1 MDRLTNDETYSIL
14 KTHIEGIPSWADIVN
29 QKEKIYVALA
39 EYEKTGL
46 KPEEIEKL
54 KQENAVLESKLNK
67 AITLLQSIKEYI
79 PHQCSTCAH
88 WVWVDDIKMRCNAGG
103 CLNLNKPDRWEWIYK
118 AELQELIGGSENE
131 L

>member
-14 KTHIEGIPSWADIVN
+14 KMHLEGTPSWADIVN

-54 KQENAVLESKLNK
+54 KQENANLRLLLGE
-67 AITLLQSIKEYI
+67 AIVMLQRTEKQI
-79 PHQCSTCAH
+79 PNQCGTCAH
-88 WVWVDDIKMRCNAGG
+88 WGYGIKMHCNAGG
-103 CLNLNKPDRWEWIYK
+103 CLNPNKMERWEWIYK
-118 AELQELIGGSENE
+118 AELQELIGGKENA
-131 L
+131 